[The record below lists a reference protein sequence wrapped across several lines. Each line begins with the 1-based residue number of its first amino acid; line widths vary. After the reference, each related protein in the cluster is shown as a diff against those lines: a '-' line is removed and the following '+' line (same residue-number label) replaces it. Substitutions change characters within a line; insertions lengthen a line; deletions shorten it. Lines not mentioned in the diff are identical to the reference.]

1 MFRAFHRHLAVLAA
15 LVLTVGMAFSG
26 CGGGGSTLPST
37 PNSASAT
44 PGASPTVPPG
54 TIYQSL
60 YNAIAPEVSGFTTS
74 VDQTC
79 PNPGNS
85 TEVFAEDNGANSNT
99 IFAWL
104 PGKSATQITDSVTNA
119 IDYAQSMQQ
128 MMGIQGVT
136 IDISYPVL
144 VNNSANLP
152 NSNFTTTNYSAY
164 LNYYQ
169 RVVSGIQEL
178 GMKVN
183 VETNIIFPSLL
194 TPPQTPAQYYNGLT
208 ETMLEN
214 GVAEVAQH
222 VIDDIKPNDID
233 LATEPSTIDYN
244 TGLSGIDTPS
254 GFAGYVAAI
263 QAQISSAGSSTVV
276 GAGSDDWETYN
287 YYADLQTNGQ
297 SFQHFDIHIYPP
309 DFLQTNAIAYLQN
322 LKSTGVPTF
331 VTENWIDKES
341 QSVDHMIIV
350 PSTTIEIRDAY
361 SFWAPL
367 DAQYITTMLR
377 LANCNNAQFIS
388 FNHVNQ
394 LFAYIGYNSTTA
406 NYTYSQMQQAEITA
420 RQAAIAGGT
429 LTASGNAIRAYFG
442 LVPLAHA
449 RHSR

>member
-1 MFRAFHRHLAVLAA
+1 M
-15 LVLTVGMAFSG
+15 
-26 CGGGGSTLPST
+26 
-37 PNSASAT
+37 
-44 PGASPTVPPG
+44 PPG

-74 VDQTC
+74 VDQSC

-85 TEVFAEDNGANSNT
+85 TEVFAEDNAANSNT
-99 IFAWL
+99 IFTWL
-104 PGKSATQITDSVTNA
+104 PNKSAAEVTASVTNA

-136 IDISYPVL
+136 IDISYPML

-152 NSNFTTTNYSAY
+152 NSNFTTQNYSAY

-169 RVVSGIQEL
+169 RVVSGIQAL

-222 VIDDIKPNDID
+222 VINDIKPNDID

-254 GFAGYVAAI
+254 GFASYVAAI
-263 QAQISSAGSSTVV
+263 QAQISTTGSSTVE

-287 YYADLQTNGQ
+287 FLCRPADQRSVLPALRYSYLPARFSSNQCDSVSANSKVNGCT
-297 SFQHFDIHIYPP
+297 HIRHGELDRQRISICRSHDYR
-309 DFLQTNAIAYLQN
+309 
-322 LKSTGVPTF
+322 
-331 VTENWIDKES
+331 
-341 QSVDHMIIV
+341 SVDH
-350 PSTTIEIRDAY
+350 D
-361 SFWAPL
+361 
-367 DAQYITTMLR
+367 
-377 LANCNNAQFIS
+377 
-388 FNHVNQ
+388 
-394 LFAYIGYNSTTA
+394 
-406 NYTYSQMQQAEITA
+406 
-420 RQAAIAGGT
+420 
-429 LTASGNAIRAYFG
+429 
-442 LVPLAHA
+442 
-449 RHSR
+449 